1 MTERFS
7 IDALGEKVA
16 AALSVDYSGSK
27 NGQIRSIP
35 DRRTIRYYTTLGL
48 VDRPAEMRGRTAL
61 YGPRHVLQLVAIK
74 RLQAQG
80 LSLTNVQKRLAGAS
94 DKQLS
99 DIARLPDNLEALAQA
114 SSKPEPSP
122 SRREDFWRTPETI
135 ADAAQA
141 HESQHTQANQ
151 PGLLS
156 GLPLDEA
163 GLLTLLFKPARP
175 ITQEDLLALQESAA
189 GLLNELRS
197 RGLLHHPT
205 PKPRG

>member
-16 AALSVDYSGSK
+16 AALSVDYAGPK

-35 DRRTIRYYTTLGL
+35 DRRTIRYYTSLGL

-80 LSLTNVQKRLAGAS
+80 LSLTAVQKRLTGAS
-94 DKQLS
+94 DSQLS
-99 DIARLPDNLEALAQA
+99 DIARLPDKLEALAA
-114 SSKPEPSP
+114 PAPSP
-122 SRREDFWRTPETI
+122 SRREDFWRAPETI
-135 ADAAQA
+135 AAADIEQA
-141 HESQHTQANQ
+141 HESQHTQAQ
-151 PGLLS
+151 TPGGLLS

-175 ITQEDLLALQESAA
+175 ITQEDLLALQESASQ
-189 GLLNELRS
+189 LLDALRS